1 MVCKHKHCCIIGI
14 LTIIHR
20 SQLLQ
25 RHRKVELDLTNNIYT
40 DIWALGTKDMNAVDN
55 GFDISDNNTEILI
68 ANWPVKAFL

>member
-20 SQLLQ
+20 LRLLQ
-25 RHRKVELDLTNNIYT
+25 HHRKVELDLTNNTYT
-40 DIWALGTKDMNAVDN
+40 DIWALGTKDMNAVGN